1 MITVKCNVHAHLSL
15 VKSRPRTGKSY
26 RIYIYFF
33 FIFLESSWFESYLS
47 EFEGAVRVERRDLA
61 GVFGDV
67 AVKARRGVHEVLHVF
82 IDALHFPLKPIT
94 RYNTVNSQYREF
106 ESGSEQ
112 ISTLVKDFGVAQIS
126 S

>member
-1 MITVKCNVHAHLSL
+1 MHIYHLLNPDQEQVKV
-15 VKSRPRTGKSY
+15 TE
-26 RIYIYFF
+26 
-33 FIFLESSWFESYLS
+33 FIFIYLESSWFESYLS

-94 RYNTVNSQYREF
+94 RYNTVNSQYGEF

>member
-1 MITVKCNVHAHLSL
+1 MHIYHLLNPDQEQVKVTTWC
-15 VKSRPRTGKSY
+15 
-26 RIYIYFF
+26 FF
-33 FIFLESSWFESYLS
+33 VFLESSWFERYLS
-47 EFEGAVRVERRDLA
+47 DFEGAVRGERRDFA

-94 RYNTVNSQYREF
+94 RSKTVNSQYGEF
-106 ESGSEQ
+106 ESESGQ

>member
-1 MITVKCNVHAHLSL
+1 MITVKCNVHAHLSDQEQ
-15 VKSRPRTGKSY
+15 VKVTE
-26 RIYIYFF
+26 
-33 FIFLESSWFESYLS
+33 FIFIFIILLESSWFESYLS
-47 EFEGAVRVERRDLA
+47 EFEGAVRVERRDLV

-94 RYNTVNSQYREF
+94 RYNTVNSQYGEF
-106 ESGSEQ
+106 ESVSEQ
-112 ISTLVKDFGVAQIS
+112 ISTMVKDFGVAQIS